1 MMDLRQRP
9 EGRPWRW
16 QDRVRAAIGWIG
28 WTTSR
33 RAGSDARDAAAL
45 ASARGRLEQD
55 DPATAAQIASD
66 VAARSRTARMRNAA
80 LTTLAWAGLAQG
92 DLARARSALDRV
104 EPRHAL
110 DLYCFAAV
118 QSACGNPE
126 LAIRALEL
134 ARNAGTLC
142 REGAKLLV
150 DLYVRQ
156 DRMDRAVAS
165 ALVNRK
171 ILGLDNCRL
180 VVKGACDAGAYGPAA
195 AFAAEL
201 FEATC
206 APEDAAAWVRAL
218 AYERKPG
225 TVPKALDEAVGR
237 FRRLGKL
244 AHARSLLLEL
254 RLDRSLPSGIR
265 PMLDRILPTIDGV
278 APPVHAST

>member
-1 MMDLRQRP
+1 MMDHQERP
-9 EGRPWRW
+9 EGRPWLWRNPL
-16 QDRVRAAIGWIG
+16 RAAIGWIG

-33 RAGSDARDAAAL
+33 RAGSDARDVAAL
-45 ASARGRLEQD
+45 ASARARLDQG

-66 VAARSRTARMRNAA
+66 VAARARTARMRNAA
-80 LTTLAWAGLAQG
+80 LTVLAWAGLAEG
-92 DLARARSALDRV
+92 DHERARSALARV

-110 DLYCFAAV
+110 DLYCYAAV
-118 QSACGNPE
+118 QSACGHHE
-126 LAIRALEL
+126 MAIRALEL
-134 ARNAGTLC
+134 AHNARTLC
-142 REGAKLLV
+142 CEGAKLLV
-150 DLYVRQ
+150 DLHVRQ
-156 DRMDRAVAS
+156 DRMERAVVS
-165 ALVNRK
+165 ARENRK
-171 ILGLDNCRL
+171 VLGLDNCRQ

-195 AFAAEL
+195 TFAAEL

-225 TVPKALDEAVGR
+225 TVSKALDEAVGR

-244 AHARSLLLEL
+244 AHARALLLEL